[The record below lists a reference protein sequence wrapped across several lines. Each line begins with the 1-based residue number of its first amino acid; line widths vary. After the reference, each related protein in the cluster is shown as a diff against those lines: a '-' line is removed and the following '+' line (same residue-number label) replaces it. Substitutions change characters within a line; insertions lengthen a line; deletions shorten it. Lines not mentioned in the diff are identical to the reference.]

1 MNEELMK
8 YVPNVHFEMIPIK
21 NLVSNQ
27 DYQRN
32 ISAKHVNRA
41 AANFDLYQINP
52 IKVSRRDGVNYIF
65 NGQHTVEI
73 IAMVSGSRD
82 TPVWCMIYD
91 DLIYEH
97 EAEIFANQMKYVKPL
112 LPYEI
117 FQANIEAGSD
127 QQLIIRDLVESY
139 NLHISPVR
147 KPGSIC
153 AVSALEKIYQTYG
166 FKVLDKTLFLII
178 GTWEGDE
185 LSLSSSMLMGTAKLV
200 SCFGESLKDD
210 LFKEKLSVVSCKEIV
225 RTAKD
230 RKAGSLGYA
239 EAMLI
244 YYNKK
249 SHNPLSFSQL
259 YGRSKKKT
267 KKENNEK
274 TQEMENGGELD
285 RNTVE
290 DSSASF

>member
-1 MNEELMK
+1 MAM
-8 YVPNVHFEMIPIK
+8 M
-21 NLVSNQ
+21 
-27 DYQRN
+27 
-32 ISAKHVNRA
+32 A
-41 AANFDLYQINP
+41 AVACQW
-52 IKVSRRDGVNYIF
+52 SGM
-65 NGQHTVEI
+65 
-73 IAMVSGSRD
+73 AMATAS
-82 TPVWCMIYD
+82 M
-91 DLIYEH
+91 
-97 EAEIFANQMKYVKPL
+97 
-112 LPYEI
+112 
-117 FQANIEAGSD
+117 
-127 QQLIIRDLVESY
+127 
-139 NLHISPVR
+139 
-147 KPGSIC
+147 
-153 AVSALEKIYQTYG
+153 
-166 FKVLDKTLFLII
+166 
-178 GTWEGDE
+178 
-185 LSLSSSMLMGTAKLV
+185 SLSSSMLMGTAKLV

-274 TQEMENGGELD
+274 TQEVENGGELD